1 MTSPA
6 DAADP
11 TAPTSPLTGPDP
23 ATGPD
28 PMTDSRPD
36 PLDTALRLVRAQTA
50 VVKRFDSSLSGLHG
64 VSLSDFTLLLH
75 LAQAPGGRMR
85 RVDLAEALG
94 LTASGVTRGLA
105 PLERIGLVTR
115 EAAARDARVA
125 YAALT
130 PTGRE
135 RLAEMLHTARQVAA
149 EHFAPEQW
157 SAEDLTQLSALLT
170 RLGGTAPEHR
180 HIPRP

>member
-1 MTSPA
+1 MTE
-6 DAADP
+6 P
-11 TAPTSPLTGPDP
+11 TT
-23 ATGPD
+23 
-28 PMTDSRPD
+28 PD
-36 PLDTALRLVRAQTA
+36 PLHTALRLVRAQTA
-50 VVKRFDSSLSGLHG
+50 VVKRFDAGLSGLHG
-64 VSLSDFTLLLH
+64 VSLSDFTVLLH

-105 PLERIGLVTR
+105 PLERIGLVSR

-135 RLAEMLHTARQVAA
+135 RLTEMLHTARQVAA
-149 EHFAPEQW
+149 DAFAQW
-157 SAEDLTQLSALLT
+157 PAEDLTLLSALLT
-170 RLGGTAPEHR
+170 RLGGSAPDTA
-180 HIPRP
+180 RPAAPPHP